1 VGRPTPVEHQVSQG
15 ALEAILGA
23 VIRLGGTAV
32 SRSVY
37 DEAGYSFTV
46 FARGVRKLVRTG
58 CLIRP
63 RVGTLVITDRGIIA
77 YALYQGKNRASYEKR
92 HRQQFLVPSVA
103 IC

>member
-1 VGRPTPVEHQVSQG
+1 VGRLPAVEHQVSQG

-23 VIRLGGTAV
+23 VIRLGGAAV

-37 DEAGYSFTV
+37 DEAGYSLTV

-63 RVGTLVITDRGIIA
+63 RVGTLVLTDRGAIA
-77 YALYQGKNRASYEKR
+77 YALYQGKARAVYARR
-92 HRQQFLVPSVA
+92 HRQQFNVPSVA
-103 IC
+103 FC